1 MFLGLYLVTDNIMR
15 VLQEY
20 IPSTLYYIIHDFMRH
35 TPQVII
41 GVAIVVLGIKL
52 VMGKKREREV
62 DA

>member
-1 MFLGLYLVTDNIMR
+1 MR